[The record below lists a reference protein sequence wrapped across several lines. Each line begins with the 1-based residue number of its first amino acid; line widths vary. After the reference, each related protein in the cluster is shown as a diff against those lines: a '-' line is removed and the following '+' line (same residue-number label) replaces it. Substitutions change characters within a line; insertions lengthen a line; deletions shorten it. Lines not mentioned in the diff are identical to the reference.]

1 MASSWTGSMVLCRN
15 STARSPWLTW
25 RPYDPPMAIATVSP
39 VTGEVLTSFDEL
51 TPEELED
58 KLARAAAAAAS
69 YRLTSVEQ
77 RAGWLDRAADHL
89 EKEADSVSRLITTE
103 MGKTY
108 RAAHE
113 EVAKCVRGLRFY
125 AAEGP
130 AFLRALPGDGAR
142 VGAKQTY
149 VTYQPIGVVL
159 AVMPWNLPLWQAMRF
174 AAPALTAGNVG
185 ILKHA
190 SNVPQTA
197 LYMEQLFRD
206 AGFPDDVFQTLLIS
220 ARRVEQVL
228 RDDRVEAATLTGSE
242 PAGKSVGAIA
252 GDEIKKVVLELGG
265 SDPFIVMPSTNLER
279 ATDVAVKART
289 LNNGQSCING
299 KRFFV
304 HRDIFDRFLE
314 RFVAKMGALVVGDPM
329 DDATD
334 IGPLATESGRDD
346 VEAYVQDA
354 VAKGAKV
361 LVGGKRPDRPGWFY
375 PPTVLT
381 DVTPDMRMY
390 HEEVFG
396 PVAQVWPVASV
407 EEALRLA
414 NGHPYG
420 LGSNLWS
427 EDEAERELFIR
438 DVQSGMAFINGNTTS
453 YPEIPFGGVKRSGY
467 GRELSDLGMREF
479 MNAKTVW
486 IGEDAGA

>member
-1 MASSWTGSMVLCRN
+1 
-15 STARSPWLTW
+15 
-25 RPYDPPMAIATVSP
+25 MAIATTSP
-39 VTGEVLTSFDEL
+39 VTGQVLRTFDEL
-51 TPEELED
+51 TSEELED
-58 KLARAAAAAAS
+58 RLARAAAAAAT
-69 YRLTSVEQ
+69 YRLTSVEE
-77 RAGWLDRAADHL
+77 RARWLQHAAERL
-89 EKEADSVSRLITTE
+89 EKEVESVSRMITEE
-103 MGKTY
+103 MGKTF
-108 RAAHE
+108 RAAE
-113 EVAKCVRGLRFY
+113 QEVAKCVHGLHFY

-130 AFLRALPGDGAR
+130 GFLRDLDGDAER
-142 VGAKQTY
+142 VQAKQTF

-174 AAPALTAGNVG
+174 AAPALMAGNVG
-185 ILKHA
+185 LLKHA
-190 SNVPQTA
+190 SNVPQCA
-197 LYMEQLFRD
+197 LYLEELFRD

-220 ARRVEQVL
+220 SGRVEQVL
-228 RDDRVEAATLTGSE
+228 RDPRVAAATLTGSE
-242 PAGKSVGAIA
+242 PAGRSVASIA

-265 SDPFIVMPSTNLER
+265 SDPFIVMPSTDLDR
-279 ATDVAVKART
+279 ATDVAVKARC

-304 HRDIFDRFLE
+304 HQDIGEAFLE
-314 RFVAKMGALVVGDPM
+314 MFVAKMGALTVGDPM
-329 DDATD
+329 DEGTD
-334 IGPLATESGRDD
+334 VGPLATESGRQD
-346 VEAYVQDA
+346 VAAYVDDA
-354 VAKGAKV
+354 VSKGATV
-361 LVGGKRPDRPGWFY
+361 LLGGRIPEGPGWYY

-381 DVTPDMRMY
+381 DITPKMRMY

-396 PVAQVWPVASV
+396 PVAQVWTVASL
-407 EEALRLA
+407 EEALREA

-427 EDEAERELFIR
+427 EDRAERELFVR

-486 IGEDAGA
+486 IGADA

>member
-1 MASSWTGSMVLCRN
+1 
-15 STARSPWLTW
+15 
-25 RPYDPPMAIATVSP
+25 MAIATISP
-39 VTGEVLTSFDEL
+39 VTGETLKSFDEL
-51 TPEELED
+51 TPDELEN
-58 KLARAAAAAAS
+58 KLARAAAAAES
-69 YRLTSVEQ
+69 YRLTTVEQ
-77 RAGWLDRAADHL
+77 RAGWLSKAAENL
-89 EKEADSVSRLITTE
+89 ENEADSVSALITAE
-103 MGKTY
+103 MGKTL

-113 EVAKCVRGLRFY
+113 EVAKCIRGLRFY
-125 AAEGP
+125 AAKGP
-130 AFLRALPGDGAR
+130 EFLRNLDGDAR
-142 VGAKQTY
+142 AVGAKQAF
-149 VTYQPIGVVL
+149 VSYQPIGVVL

-185 ILKHA
+185 VLKHA

-197 LYMEQLFRD
+197 LYMERLFRE

-228 RDDRVEAATLTGSE
+228 RDDRVKAATLTGSE
-242 PAGKSVGAIA
+242 PAGRSVGTIA
-252 GDEIKKVVLELGG
+252 GSVIKKVVLELGG

-304 HRDIFDRFLE
+304 HTDIYDAFLDK
-314 RFVAKMGALVVGDPM
+314 FVAKMGALVVGDPM

-334 IGPLATESGRDD
+334 VGPLATESGRED
-346 VEAYVQDA
+346 VEAYVDDA
-354 VAKGAKV
+354 VGKGAKA
-361 LVGGKRPDRPGWFY
+361 LVGGKRPEGPGWFY

-381 DVTPDMRMY
+381 NITPDMNMY

-396 PVAQVWPVASV
+396 PVAQVFSV
-407 EEALRLA
+407 SSLQEALELA

-427 EDEAERELFIR
+427 EDQAEQEMFIR

-453 YPEIPFGGVKRSGY
+453 YPEIPFGGVKLSGY

>member
-1 MASSWTGSMVLCRN
+1 
-15 STARSPWLTW
+15 
-25 RPYDPPMAIATVSP
+25 MAIATTSP
-39 VTGEVLTSFDEL
+39 VTGKVLKSFDEL
-51 TPEELED
+51 TPDELED
-58 KLARAAAAAAS
+58 KLARAAAAFAS
-69 YRLTSVEQ
+69 YRLTTVEQ
-77 RAGWLDRAADHL
+77 RAGWLHQAADNL
-89 EKEADSVSRLITTE
+89 ERDADSVSELIVTE
-103 MGKTY
+103 MGKTL
-108 RAAHE
+108 RAAQQ
-113 EVAKCVRGLRFY
+113 EVGKCVHGLRFY
-125 AAEGP
+125 AEHGP
-130 AFLRALPGDGAR
+130 AYLQALPSDPAG
-142 VGAKQTY
+142 VGATETY

-197 LYMEQLFRD
+197 LYMEQLFRE

-220 ARRVEQVL
+220 SGRVEQVL
-228 RDDRVEAATLTGSE
+228 RDPRVEAATLTGSE
-242 PAGKSVGAIA
+242 PAGKSVAAIA
-252 GDEIKKVVLELGG
+252 GQEIKKVVLELGG
-265 SDPFIVMPSTNLER
+265 SDPFFVMPSTNLEQ
-279 ATDVAVKART
+279 AAEVAVKART

-304 HRDIFDRFLE
+304 HADIYDAFLE
-314 RFVAKMGALVVGDPM
+314 LFVAKMGALVVGDPM

-334 IGPLATESGRDD
+334 IGPLATESGRSD
-346 VEAYVQDA
+346 VEAYVDDA
-354 VAKGAKV
+354 LSKGAKA
-361 LVGGKRPDRPGWFY
+361 LVGGKRPEGPGWFY

-381 DVTPDMRMY
+381 EVTPDMNMY

-396 PVAQVWPVASV
+396 PVAQVWSV
-407 EEALRLA
+407 PSLEEGLRLA

-427 EDEAERELFIR
+427 EDQAERELFIR
-438 DVQSGMAFINGNTTS
+438 DVASGMAFINGNTTS

-486 IGEDAGA
+486 IGAKADA

>member
-1 MASSWTGSMVLCRN
+1 
-15 STARSPWLTW
+15 
-25 RPYDPPMAIATVSP
+25 MAIATISP
-39 VTGEVLTSFDEL
+39 VTGETLKSFDEL
-51 TPEELED
+51 TPDELED
-58 KLARAAAAAAS
+58 KLARAAAAAES

-77 RAGWLDRAADHL
+77 RAGWLSTAAENL
-89 EKEADSVSRLITTE
+89 ENEADSVSELLTTE
-103 MGKTY
+103 MGKTLH
-108 RAAHE
+108 AAHE

-125 AAEGP
+125 AAKGP
-130 AFLRALPGDGAR
+130 EFLRNLDGDAHA
-142 VGAKQTY
+142 VGAKQAF
-149 VTYQPIGVVL
+149 VSYQPIGVVL

-185 ILKHA
+185 VLKHA

-197 LYMEQLFRD
+197 LYMERLFRE

-228 RDDRVEAATLTGSE
+228 RDDRVKAATLTGSE
-242 PAGKSVGAIA
+242 PAGRSVGTIA
-252 GDEIKKVVLELGG
+252 GSVIKKVVLELGG

-279 ATDVAVKART
+279 ATEVAVKART

-304 HRDIFDRFLE
+304 HADIYDAFLDK
-314 RFVAKMGALVVGDPM
+314 FVAKMGALVVGDPM
-329 DDATD
+329 DEATD
-334 IGPLATESGRDD
+334 VGPLATESGRDD
-346 VEAYVQDA
+346 VEAYVDDA
-354 VAKGAKV
+354 VGKGAKA
-361 LVGGKRPDRPGWFY
+361 LVGGKRPDGPGWFY

-381 DVTPDMRMY
+381 NITPDMKMY

-396 PVAQVWPVASV
+396 PVAQVFSV
-407 EEALRLA
+407 SSLQEALELA

-427 EDEAERELFIR
+427 EDQAERELFIR

-453 YPEIPFGGVKRSGY
+453 YPEIPFGGVKLSGY

>member
-1 MASSWTGSMVLCRN
+1 
-15 STARSPWLTW
+15 
-25 RPYDPPMAIATVSP
+25 MAIATVSP
-39 VTGEVLTSFDEL
+39 VTGETLKSFDEL

-58 KLARAAAAAAS
+58 KLARAAAAAES

-77 RAGWLDRAADHL
+77 RAGWLLKAAENL
-89 EKEADSVSRLITTE
+89 ENEADSVSALITAE
-103 MGKTY
+103 MGKTL

-113 EVAKCVRGLRFY
+113 EIAKCVRGLRFY
-125 AAEGP
+125 ATKGP
-130 AFLRALPGDGAR
+130 EFLRNLDADAR
-142 VGAKQTY
+142 SVGAKQTF
-149 VTYQPIGVVL
+149 VSYQPIGVVL

-174 AAPALTAGNVG
+174 AAPALMAGNVG
-185 ILKHA
+185 VLKHA

-197 LYMEQLFRD
+197 LYMERLFRE

-228 RDDRVEAATLTGSE
+228 RDDRVKAATLTGSE
-242 PAGKSVGAIA
+242 PAGRSVGTIA
-252 GDEIKKVVLELGG
+252 GSVIKKVVLELGG

-304 HRDIFDRFLE
+304 HADIYDAFLD

-334 IGPLATESGRDD
+334 VGPLATESGRDD
-346 VEAYVQDA
+346 VEAYVDDA
-354 VAKGAKV
+354 VAKGAKA
-361 LVGGKRPDRPGWFY
+361 LVGGKRPDGPGWFY

-381 DVTPDMRMY
+381 NITPDMNMY

-396 PVAQVWPVASV
+396 PVAQVFSV
-407 EEALRLA
+407 SSLQEALELA

-427 EDEAERELFIR
+427 EDQAERDVFIR

-453 YPEIPFGGVKRSGY
+453 YPEIPFGGVKLSGY

>member
-1 MASSWTGSMVLCRN
+1 
-15 STARSPWLTW
+15 
-25 RPYDPPMAIATVSP
+25 MAIATTSP
-39 VTGEVLTSFDEL
+39 VTGEVLRSFDEL

-69 YRLTSVEQ
+69 YRLTGVEQ
-77 RAGWLDRAADHL
+77 RAEWLQHAADRL
-89 EKEADSVSRLITTE
+89 EKEVESVSGLITTE
-103 MGKTY
+103 MGKTF
-108 RAAHE
+108 RAAE
-113 EVAKCVRGLRFY
+113 QEVAKCIHGLRFY

-130 AFLRALPGDGAR
+130 AFLRDLEGDGGR
-142 VGAKQTY
+142 VGAKQTF

-174 AAPALTAGNVG
+174 AAPALMAGNVG
-185 ILKHA
+185 LLKHA
-190 SNVPQTA
+190 SNVPQCA
-197 LYMEQLFRD
+197 LYLEELFRD

-228 RDDRVEAATLTGSE
+228 RDPRVAAATLTGSE
-242 PAGKSVGAIA
+242 PAGRSVAAIA

-265 SDPFIVMPSTNLER
+265 SDPFIVMPSTNLEQ

-304 HRDIFDRFLE
+304 HEDIGDAFIE
-314 RFVAKMGALVVGDPM
+314 MFVAKMGALVMGDPM
-329 DDATD
+329 DEGTD
-334 IGPLATESGRDD
+334 VGPLATESGRRD
-346 VEAYVQDA
+346 VESYVDDA
-354 VAKGAKV
+354 VAKGATV
-361 LVGGKRPDRPGWFY
+361 LLGGERPDGPGWFY

-381 DVTPDMRMY
+381 GITPEMRMY

-396 PVAQVWPVASV
+396 PVAQVWTVSSL
-407 EEALRLA
+407 EEALQEA

-427 EDEAERELFIR
+427 EDEAERELFVR

-486 IGEDAGA
+486 IGQDA

>member
-1 MASSWTGSMVLCRN
+1 
-15 STARSPWLTW
+15 
-25 RPYDPPMAIATVSP
+25 MAITTTNP
-39 VTGEVLTSFDEL
+39 VTGEVLRRFDEL

-69 YRLTSVEQ
+69 YRLTSVEE
-77 RAGWLDRAADHL
+77 RVGWLQHAADLL
-89 EKEADSVSRLITTE
+89 EKEVESVSKMITME
-103 MGKTY
+103 MGKTI
-108 RAAHE
+108 RAAE
-113 EVAKCVRGLRFY
+113 QEVVKCVHGLRFY

-130 AFLRALPGDGAR
+130 AFLRDLDGDGGR
-142 VGAKQTY
+142 VGAKRTF

-174 AAPALTAGNVG
+174 AAPALMAGNAG
-185 ILKHA
+185 LLKHA
-190 SNVPQTA
+190 SNVPQCA
-197 LYMEQLFRD
+197 SYLEELFRG

-220 ARRVEQVL
+220 SGRVERVL
-228 RDDRVEAATLTGSE
+228 RDPRVAAATLTGSE
-242 PAGKSVGAIA
+242 PAGRSVAAIA
-252 GDEIKKVVLELGG
+252 GDEVKKVVLELGG
-265 SDPFIVMPSTNLER
+265 SDAFIVMPSTNLEL
-279 ATDVAVKART
+279 ATDVAVKARC

-304 HRDIFDRFLE
+304 HQDIGDAFIE
-314 RFVAKMGALVVGDPM
+314 MFVTKMGALVVGDPM
-329 DDATD
+329 DEGTD
-334 IGPLATESGRDD
+334 VGPLATESGRRE
-346 VEAYVQDA
+346 VESYVDDA
-354 VAKGAKV
+354 VGKGATV
-361 LVGGKRPDRPGWFY
+361 LLGGERPDGPGWFY

-381 DVTPDMRMY
+381 GVTPEMRMY

-396 PVAQVWPVASV
+396 PVAQVWTVSSM
-407 EEALRLA
+407 EDALREA

-420 LGSNLWS
+420 LGANLWS
-427 EDEAERELFIR
+427 EDEAERELFVR

-486 IGEDAGA
+486 IGQDA

>member
-1 MASSWTGSMVLCRN
+1 
-15 STARSPWLTW
+15 
-25 RPYDPPMAIATVSP
+25 MAIATISP
-39 VTGEVLTSFDEL
+39 VTGETLKSFDEL

-58 KLARAAAAAAS
+58 KLARAATAAES

-77 RAGWLDRAADHL
+77 RAGWLSKAAGNL
-89 EKEADSVSRLITTE
+89 ENEADSVSELITAE
-103 MGKTY
+103 MGKTL

-125 AAEGP
+125 AAKGP
-130 AFLRALPGDGAR
+130 EFLRHLDGDAR
-142 VGAKQTY
+142 AVGAKQAF
-149 VTYQPIGVVL
+149 VSYQPIGVVL

-185 ILKHA
+185 VLKHA

-197 LYMEQLFRD
+197 LYMERLFRE

-228 RDDRVEAATLTGSE
+228 RDDRVKAATLTGSE
-242 PAGKSVGAIA
+242 PAGRSVGTIA
-252 GDEIKKVVLELGG
+252 GGVIKKVVLELGG

-279 ATDVAVKART
+279 ATEVAVKART

-304 HRDIFDRFLE
+304 HADIYDAFLDK
-314 RFVAKMGALVVGDPM
+314 FVAKMGALMVGDPM

-334 IGPLATESGRDD
+334 VGPLATESGRDD
-346 VEAYVQDA
+346 VEAYVDDA
-354 VAKGAKV
+354 VGKGAKA
-361 LVGGKRPDRPGWFY
+361 LVGGKRPDGPGWFY

-381 DVTPDMRMY
+381 NITPDMKMY

-396 PVAQVWPVASV
+396 PVAQVFSV
-407 EEALRLA
+407 SSLQEALELA

-427 EDEAERELFIR
+427 EDQAEREMFIR

-453 YPEIPFGGVKRSGY
+453 YPEIPFGGVKLSGY

-486 IGEDAGA
+486 IGEDADA

>member
-1 MASSWTGSMVLCRN
+1 
-15 STARSPWLTW
+15 
-25 RPYDPPMAIATVSP
+25 MAIATTSP
-39 VTGEVLTSFDEL
+39 VTGEVLKRFDEL
-51 TPEELED
+51 TEEELED
-58 KLARAAAAAAS
+58 KLSRAAIAAAS
-69 YRLTSVEQ
+69 YRLTSIEQ
-77 RAGWLDRAADHL
+77 RAEWLSQAADHL
-89 EKEADSVSRLITTE
+89 EKAADSISKLITTE

-108 RAAHE
+108 RSAQE

-130 AFLRALPGDGAR
+130 AFLKNLNADASR
-142 VGAKQTY
+142 VGAKETY
-149 VTYQPIGVVL
+149 VTYQPIGPVL
-159 AVMPWNLPLWQAMRF
+159 AVMPWNLPMWQAMRF

-185 ILKHA
+185 LLKHA

-220 ARRVEQVL
+220 ARRVESVL
-228 RDDRVEAATLTGSE
+228 RDDRVMAATLTGSE
-242 PAGKSVGAIA
+242 PAGVSVATIA
-252 GDEIKKVVLELGG
+252 GSEIKKVVLELGG

-279 ATDVAVKART
+279 ATDVAVRART

-304 HRDIFDRFLE
+304 HTDIYDDFLDK
-314 RFVAKMGALVVGDPM
+314 FAAKMGALVVGDPM

-334 IGPLATESGRDD
+334 VGPLATESGRND
-346 VEAYVQDA
+346 VAAYVDDA
-354 VAKGAKV
+354 LAKGAKAI
-361 LVGGKRPDRPGWFY
+361 VGGNRPDGPGWFY

-381 DVTPDMRMY
+381 EITPDMKMY

-396 PVAQVWPVASV
+396 PVAQVFRVSSLQ
-407 EEALRLA
+407 EALELA

-427 EDEAERELFIR
+427 EDPDERELFVR

-486 IGEDAGA
+486 IGMDQ

>member
-1 MASSWTGSMVLCRN
+1 
-15 STARSPWLTW
+15 
-25 RPYDPPMAIATVSP
+25 MAIATISP
-39 VTGEVLTSFDEL
+39 VTGETLKSFDEL
-51 TPEELED
+51 TPEELEN
-58 KLARAAAAAAS
+58 KLARAEAAAES
-69 YRLTSVEQ
+69 YRLTSVEE
-77 RAGWLDRAADHL
+77 RARWLGQAADNL
-89 EKEADSVSRLITTE
+89 ENEADSVSELITAE
-103 MGKTY
+103 MGKTL

-125 AAEGP
+125 AAKGP
-130 AFLRALPGDGAR
+130 EFLRNLDGDAHS
-142 VGAKQTY
+142 VGAKQTF
-149 VTYQPIGVVL
+149 VSYQPIGVVL

-185 ILKHA
+185 VLKHA

-197 LYMEQLFRD
+197 LYMEQLFRE

-228 RDDRVEAATLTGSE
+228 RDDRVKAATLTGSE
-242 PAGKSVGAIA
+242 PAGRSVGTIA
-252 GDEIKKVVLELGG
+252 GSVIKKVVLELGG
-265 SDPFIVMPSTNLER
+265 SDPFIVMPSTDLER

-304 HRDIFDRFLE
+304 HADIYDAFLE
-314 RFVAKMGALVVGDPM
+314 KFVAKMGALVVGDPM
-329 DDATD
+329 DAATD
-334 IGPLATESGRDD
+334 VGPLATESGRDD
-346 VEAYVQDA
+346 VEAYVDDA
-354 VAKGAKV
+354 LAKGAKA
-361 LVGGKRPDRPGWFY
+361 LVGGERPDGPGWFY

-381 DVTPDMRMY
+381 NITPDMKMY

-396 PVAQVWPVASV
+396 PVAQVFSV
-407 EEALRLA
+407 SSVQEALELA

-427 EDEAERELFIR
+427 EDQAERDVFIR

-453 YPEIPFGGVKRSGY
+453 YPEIPFGGVKLSGY

-486 IGEDAGA
+486 IGDDARV